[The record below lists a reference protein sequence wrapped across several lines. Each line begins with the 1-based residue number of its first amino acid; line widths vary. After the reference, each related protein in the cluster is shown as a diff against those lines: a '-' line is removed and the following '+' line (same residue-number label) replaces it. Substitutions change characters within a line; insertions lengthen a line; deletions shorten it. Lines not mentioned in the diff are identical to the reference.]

1 MESYIS
7 WVTLNPLW
15 SAAIQF
21 AILGTLGEI
30 ISFSLQKSRVSLP
43 GNGWQMAGKILAWA
57 LLGIIIKYGFAG
69 MKGFTQALLDHGLL
83 PAFLGS
89 GIGWAFAVS
98 VLTNILF
105 GPQMMAFHRLEDN
118 LILGEKGFAGITRAW
133 WTLIWFWIPAHTIT
147 FSLPADYQIGLAAV
161 WSLVLGI
168 ILGSSKAKSKNEV
181 MQPSI
186 EPVKSFGD

>member
-1 MESYIS
+1 MELYIS
-7 WVTLNPLW
+7 WVTQNPLL

-21 AILGTLGEI
+21 AVLGTLGEI
-30 ISFSLQKSRVSLP
+30 ISISLQKSRISLP
-43 GNGWQMAGKILAWA
+43 GTGWQMAAKILAWA

-69 MKGFTQALLDHGLL
+69 MKGFTRALLDHDML

-98 VLTNILF
+98 LFTNILF

-118 LILGEKGFAGITRAW
+118 LILGKKGFAGITRAW

-147 FSLPADYQIGLAAV
+147 FALPADYQIGLAAV

-168 ILGSSKAKSKNEV
+168 ILGSSKTKSKNEV
-181 MQPSI
+181 LTPANR
-186 EPVKSFGD
+186 PV